1 MGGYILKKMLN
12 VIPVLIGITL
22 AAFLLG
28 VLSPGDP
35 AYIALTRDGITEPS
49 DEEIVEKQHEL
60 GLDLP
65 VHIQYF
71 NWIKKVIKLDF
82 GESIY
87 TEESIGEELVRRL
100 PVTLKLATYGFILTS
115 FFGILIGVIM
125 TLFKGSFIDGFLRFF
140 CTFISSIP
148 NFWLAIIL
156 ITIFAETL
164 HILPTSGYE
173 SETSLILPSIVVS
186 LSSIGFIARLTRA
199 SFLKVLSKEFIV
211 LANAK
216 GLRSYTIGIIHIF
229 KNGIIPVSTYLG
241 LYFASILGGSSIVE
255 SIFALPGIGSY
266 AIESIYARDYYVI
279 QAYVI
284 LTGTT
289 YIFVNFGLDLL
300 YFAIN
305 PKIKESEC

>member
-1 MGGYILKKMLN
+1 M
-12 VIPVLIGITL
+12 
-22 AAFLLG
+22 
-28 VLSPGDP
+28 
-35 AYIALTRDGITEPS
+35 
-49 DEEIVEKQHEL
+49 
-60 GLDLP
+60 
-65 VHIQYF
+65 
-71 NWIKKVIKLDF
+71 
-82 GESIY
+82 
-87 TEESIGEELVRRL
+87 
-100 PVTLKLATYGFILTS
+100 YGFILTS
-115 FFGILIGVIM
+115 MFGILIGVIM
-125 TLFKGSFIDGFLRFF
+125 TLFRGSFIDSSLRFF
-140 CTFISSIP
+140 CTLISSIP

-164 HILPTSGYE
+164 QILPTSGYE
-173 SETSLILPSIVVS
+173 SEKSLILPSIVVS

-241 LYFASILGGSSIVE
+241 LYFAAILGGSSIVE

-289 YIFVNFGLDLL
+289 YILVNLGLDLL

>member
-1 MGGYILKKMLN
+1 MGSYILKKMLN

-35 AYIALTRDGITEPS
+35 AYISLTRDGITEPS
-49 DEEIVEKQHEL
+49 DEEIAEKQHEL

-65 VHIQYF
+65 VHKQYF
-71 NWIKKVIKLDF
+71 NWLKKVIKLNF
-82 GESIY
+82 GQSIY
-87 TEESIGEELVRRL
+87 TGESIGEELARRL
-100 PVTLKLATYGFILTS
+100 PITLKLAMYGFILTS
-115 FFGILIGVIM
+115 MFGILIGVIM
-125 TLFKGSFIDGFLRFF
+125 TLFRGSFIDSSLRFF
-140 CTFISSIP
+140 CTLISSIP

-164 HILPTSGYE
+164 QILPTSGYE
-173 SETSLILPSIVVS
+173 SEKSLILPSIVVS

-241 LYFASILGGSSIVE
+241 LYFAAILGGSSIVE
-255 SIFALPGIGSY
+255 SIFALPGIGGY

-289 YIFVNFGLDLL
+289 YILVNLGLDLL

>member
-1 MGGYILKKMLN
+1 MGSYILKKMLN

-35 AYIALTRDGITEPS
+35 AYISLTRDGITEPS
-49 DEEIVEKQHEL
+49 DEEIAEKQHEL

-65 VHIQYF
+65 VHKQYF
-71 NWIKKVIKLDF
+71 NWLKKVIKLDF
-82 GESIY
+82 GQSIY
-87 TEESIGEELVRRL
+87 TGESIGEELARRL
-100 PVTLKLATYGFILTS
+100 PITLKLAMYGFILTS
-115 FFGILIGVIM
+115 MFGILIGVIM
-125 TLFKGSFIDGFLRFF
+125 TLFRGSFIDSSLRFF
-140 CTFISSIP
+140 CTLISSIP

-164 HILPTSGYE
+164 QILPTSGYE
-173 SETSLILPSIVVS
+173 SEKSLILPSIVVS

-241 LYFASILGGSSIVE
+241 LYFAAILGGSSIVE

-289 YIFVNFGLDLL
+289 YILVNLGLDLL

>member
-1 MGGYILKKMLN
+1 MGSYILKKMLN

-35 AYIALTRDGITEPS
+35 AYISLTRDGITEPS
-49 DEEIVEKQHEL
+49 DEEIAEKQHEL

-65 VHIQYF
+65 VHKQYF
-71 NWIKKVIKLDF
+71 NWLKKVIKLDF
-82 GESIY
+82 GQSIY
-87 TEESIGEELVRRL
+87 TGESIGEELARRL
-100 PVTLKLATYGFILTS
+100 PITLNLAMYGFILTS
-115 FFGILIGVIM
+115 MFGILIGVIM
-125 TLFKGSFIDGFLRFF
+125 TLFRGSFIDSSLRFF
-140 CTFISSIP
+140 CTLISSIP

-164 HILPTSGYE
+164 QILPTSGYE
-173 SETSLILPSIVVS
+173 SEKSLILPSIVVS

-241 LYFASILGGSSIVE
+241 LYFAAILGGSSIVE

-289 YIFVNFGLDLL
+289 YILVNLGLDLL

>member
-1 MGGYILKKMLN
+1 MGSYILKKMLN

-35 AYIALTRDGITEPS
+35 AYISLTRDGITEPS
-49 DEEIVEKQHEL
+49 DEEIEEKQHEL

-65 VHIQYF
+65 VHKQYF
-71 NWIKKVIKLDF
+71 NWLKKVIKLDF
-82 GESIY
+82 GQSIY
-87 TEESIGEELVRRL
+87 TGESIGEELARRL
-100 PVTLKLATYGFILTS
+100 PITLKLAMYGFILTS
-115 FFGILIGVIM
+115 MFGILIGVIM
-125 TLFKGSFIDGFLRFF
+125 TLFRGSFIDSSLRFF
-140 CTFISSIP
+140 CTLISSIP

-164 HILPTSGYE
+164 QILPTSGYE
-173 SETSLILPSIVVS
+173 SEKSLILPSIVVS
-186 LSSIGFIARLTRA
+186 LTSIGFIARLTRA

-241 LYFASILGGSSIVE
+241 LYFAAILGGSSIVE

-289 YIFVNFGLDLL
+289 YILVNLGLDLL